1 MSTASSMMLYPN
13 YPFLMSSFG
22 RSDDRC
28 ESDEQF
34 NFTISKD
41 LLLDAKDV
49 LMGHMIGE
57 GAKAIVYK
65 GICRYKCPVAVKVV
79 QPCETSA
86 VSIEDKQQFQKEVLL
101 LSSMEHNNI
110 VKFVGACIEPQL
122 MIVTEL
128 VEGGSLHKF
137 ILNSRSSPPNLKKA
151 LSFALDISR
160 AMEFLHSN
168 GIIHRD
174 LNPRNVL
181 VTSDMEMVKL
191 ADFGLA
197 REYTIGG
204 MTCEAGTYRWMAPE
218 VCSREPLKIGEK
230 KHYDHKV
237 DVYSFALIFWALLTN
252 QTPFSGINR
261 ASALYF
267 VKQGKRP
274 SLKNIPDEIVP
285 ILESCWAEDS
295 EARLEFR
302 EITIL
307 LEKLLN
313 DLSSAGTSN
322 DTVISDEESYDD
334 EMGDLDTNCLIQKGY
349 RRMQKLKEKKKKKK
363 KVMSRIVPFFKTLF
377 SSKG

>member
-1 MSTASSMMLYPN
+1 MSTACSTMLYPN

-22 RSDDRC
+22 RSDDCC

-65 GICRYKCPVAVKVV
+65 GIYKCTVAVKVV

-86 VSIEDKQQFQKEVLL
+86 VSIEDKQQFQKEFLL

-110 VKFVGACIEPQL
+110 VKFFGACIEPQL

-128 VEGGSLHKF
+128 MEGGSLHKF

-218 VCSREPLKIGEK
+218 VCSREPLKYGEK
-230 KHYDHKV
+230 KHYHHKV

-252 QTPFSGINR
+252 QIPFNEMNTT
-261 ASALYF
+261 ASILYF

-285 ILESCWAEDS
+285 ILESCWAEES
-295 EARLEFR
+295 EARPEFT

-313 DLSSAGTSN
+313 ELSSAGTSN
-322 DTVISDEESYDD
+322 ETVISDEESYDV

-349 RRMQKLKEKKKKKK
+349 RRLEKPKGKKKK
-363 KVMSRIVPFFKTLF
+363 KVMSRILPFFKTFF